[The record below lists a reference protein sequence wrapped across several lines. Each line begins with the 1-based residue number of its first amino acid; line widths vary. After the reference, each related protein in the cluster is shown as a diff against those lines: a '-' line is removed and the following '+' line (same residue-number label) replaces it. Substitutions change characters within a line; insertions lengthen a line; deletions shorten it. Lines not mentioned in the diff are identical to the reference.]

1 MQMKDKSKLKCKS
14 IKCAITAQMENDIFD
29 YCARNDTTISKFIR
43 QAITN
48 ELKAEV
54 INNG

>member
-1 MQMKDKSKLKCKS
+1 MKDKSKLKCKS
-14 IKCAITAQMENDIFD
+14 IKCAITVQMENDIFD

-54 INNG
+54 INND